1 MIYWHAL
8 SKTWKLCIWN
18 CFPSSGKER
27 VIDEREMS
35 ILKKTSTWATR
46 MDVRAKGIVWSAA
59 AGLVIQGED
68 GNEVRGSAG
77 YFVQGGK
84 SFNLISPALD
94 WARFLNSAGQCVIV
108 LFAIQISPGLLP
120 NQWRMKIGGQRV
132 ATWITDHPNPDLF

>member
-1 MIYWHAL
+1 
-8 SKTWKLCIWN
+8 
-18 CFPSSGKER
+18 

-94 WARFLNSAGQCVIV
+94 
-108 LFAIQISPGLLP
+108 
-120 NQWRMKIGGQRV
+120 
-132 ATWITDHPNPDLF
+132 